1 MCTTNGNLDNILNII
16 MGGIAG
22 GGGGECPCGCQ
33 SKAPLHE
40 QALVD
45 AMDEAVKTLSQARDQ
60 AEAALSRFLAT
71 CEKHEKTVAYYE
83 TVRTNKDL
91 SKFFGNDLQDASH
104 ILEDVRA
111 YTASRGMVLPIV
123 TVTETG
129 EGYCQ
134 PAPLPAK
141 PAAAAKPAAKPAPAA
156 AVKRVVVT
164 SPAKKKK

>member
-1 MCTTNGNLDNILNII
+1 MCKTNVDFDNILNLI
-16 MGGIAG
+16 MG
-22 GGGGECPCGCQ
+22 GGGGGGGCGCGCQ

-45 AMDEAVKTLSQARDQ
+45 AMDLTVRRLSEARDQ
-60 AEAALSRFLAT
+60 AEKALSRFLAA

-91 SKFFGNDLQDASH
+91 SKFFGGDLTDASD

-111 YTASRGMVLPIV
+111 YIASRGMVLPLV
-123 TVTETG
+123 TVTETA
-129 EGYCQ
+129 EGYCK

-164 SPAKKKK
+164 TPASKGKK

>member
-1 MCTTNGNLDNILNII
+1 MCKTNVDFDNILNII
-16 MGGIAG
+16 MGGGGG

-45 AMDEAVKTLSQARDQ
+45 AMDEAVKTLSEARDQ
-60 AEAALSRFLAT
+60 AEAALSRFLAI

-123 TVTETG
+123 TVTKTG
-129 EGYCQ
+129 EGYCK
-134 PAPLPAK
+134 PAPLPTE
-141 PAAAAKPAAKPAPAA
+141 PAA

-164 SPAKKKK
+164 NPAKKKK